1 MTMLR
6 AKGEAEPAMW
16 SQKVQRKSVE
26 SQNFRS
32 PAGFQGNFLIGG
44 HLKNSEGGHGVSVKI
59 PNFQS
64 ENFQS
69 NYRSNPDPAFRG
81 SGIAMVGPYP

>member
-1 MTMLR
+1 MYTDPLRDYVAKKRPRTLDRGFRHLMTMLR

-16 SQKVQRKSVE
+16 SQKVQKKSAE

-44 HLKNSEGGHGVSVKI
+44 HLKISEGGHGVSVKN
-59 PNFQS
+59 PNFS
-64 ENFQS
+64 
-69 NYRSNPDPAFRG
+69 D
-81 SGIAMVGPYP
+81 